1 VTYAE
6 KATIQQQNL
15 IIRFVRRWKINF
27 PSTTIDVSL
36 TGSVLWQSSNLG
48 TKCRFMK
55 EKNFIPKPQHC
66 GLDGRF

>member
-1 VTYAE
+1 MQKSNYSAAKFDHSLCTKME
-6 KATIQQQNL
+6 NQ
-15 IIRFVRRWKINF
+15 F

-36 TGSVLWQSSNLG
+36 TCSVLWQSSNLG
-48 TKCRFMK
+48 KKCRFIK